1 MIQEIN
7 KKLPVECSDITEVRN
22 EIDVIDKE
30 IIRLLSTRLSYVREV
45 VKFKDGTPEGIEAPN
60 RRNEVLETRRQWA
73 EEDGL
78 DPSVIEDIYNRLIDY
93 FIDEEKKNNK

>member
-1 MIQEIN
+1 MTQEIN
-7 KKLPVECSDITEVRN
+7 KKLPVECSDISEVRA
-22 EIDVIDKE
+22 EIDAIDKE

-73 EEDGL
+73 EEAGL
-78 DPSVIEDIYNRLIDY
+78 NPSVIEDIYNRLIDY